1 MNYVDKNKLVV
12 AINEEIEQL
21 GFDFEL
27 ASFNEDFD
35 IHSRI
40 LMLKSWIKRIESNEF
55 DVG

>member
-27 ASFNEDFD
+27 ASFNEDYR
-35 IHSRI
+35 IHSKI
-40 LMLKSWIKRIESNEF
+40 MLLKSWIERIESNEF